1 MLMGPETK
9 LNFKTLSKRLWKHS
23 QVYEV
28 TNLGREKPGEDLYRI
43 AKTSG
48 YIKPGS

>member
-9 LNFKTLSKRLWKHS
+9 LRTHS

-28 TNLGREKPGEDLYRI
+28 TNPGCEKPGEDLYRI